1 VNITTFVVINLS
13 TSFTFEF
20 IDFLCYVL
28 SKLRENYNENLESMK
43 FLAKFIKLK
52 LIKEAFFYL
61 DKVKN
66 LTILILNLQKTSAN

>member
-1 VNITTFVVINLS
+1 MNITTFVVINLS

-28 SKLRENYNENLESMK
+28 SKLRENYKKISDINNENLESMK

-52 LIKEAFFYL
+52 LIKEAFFNL
-61 DKVKN
+61 D
-66 LTILILNLQKTSAN
+66 